1 VSRVEKKQPQY
12 GSDVVV
18 DLMKAFDIEYAAFN
32 PGATFRGIHDSIVN
46 YGGNY
51 KPEVIFCHH
60 EEISVAVAH
69 GYAKAKNKPM
79 IAIVHNMVG
88 LQHASMAIFNAYI
101 DRVPMMVLG
110 GTGPMNSKRR
120 RPRIDWIHTALV
132 QGNQVR
138 DYTKWDDQ
146 PYSLADVPDS
156 FIRGY
161 RIAMTEPTAPV
172 YINYDADIQ
181 EDALTAP
188 FDIPDVNRYA
198 APAPMQANLEA
209 LRRAAEMLVNA
220 QTPLI
225 VADTLGRNPKTVP
238 ALIELAELLALPV
251 VDKGGRFNFPSTHP
265 LDVTDGAREILQRA
279 DFILALDVPDLFG
292 SLTTVSKQTR
302 NCEYVTLPSVKIA
315 SISMNDMLVHSWAN
329 DYQALQPVDIPMS
342 ADTAVAVPELARL
355 CRELLGNDNKK
366 KSAIETRRKELGEK
380 HKARRA
386 KWRADAEAKGSQK
399 EISTAWL
406 GLEIGEAVK
415 REDWVLVNG
424 TSNGWTRRLWDF
436 TKPNQSLGGSGGAG
450 LGYGPGAS
458 IGASLALKD
467 SGKLAVA
474 IQSDARV
481 KDRALVGH
489 PIAIRV
495 LEADDVVRIGLIGEH
510 ALVERQQHARQDQ
523 FVLEDPV
530 DVVVAITLAALVHTD
545 DVFRCMLIRAIRVG
559 HVRAHLSDVHPAVA
573 VPCHCDRIDDVRLGH
588 HQFQAIARRKDDPF
602 GLFLRCTRRH
612 GWLRAVVTGN
622 VPRRGG
628 GHGRSAPA
636 PASGSARTSGRRT
649 GPAARGRGRANSRR
663 CRRWGGRLF
672 ALREHRQMERRC

>member
-1 VSRVEKKQPQY
+1 MSRVEKKQPEY

-18 DLMKAFDIEYAAFN
+18 DLMKAHDIEYTAFN

-60 EEISVAVAH
+60 EEISVAIAH

-110 GTGPMNSKRR
+110 GTGPMNTKRR

-161 RIAMTEPTAPV
+161 RISTTDPMAPV

-181 EDALTAP
+181 EDAVKGMADL
-188 FDIPDVNRYA
+188 PDMSRYSKP
-198 APAPMQANLEA
+198 APAQANPEA

-220 QTPLI
+220 KTPLI
-225 VADTLGRNPKTVP
+225 IADILGRNPKAVP
-238 ALIELAELLALPV
+238 MLIELAELLGVPV

-265 LDVTDGAREILQRA
+265 LDVTDGAREILKQA
-279 DFILALDVPDLFG
+279 DFILALDVADLFG

-302 NCEYVTLPSVKIA
+302 ESEYVVGGGVKIA

-329 DYQALQPVDIPMS
+329 DFQALQAIDIPMC
-342 ADTAVAVPELARL
+342 ADTSVALPELTRI
-355 CRELLGNDNKK
+355 CRELLGNDSAKK
-366 KSAIETRRKELGEK
+366 NTIEARRNELAEK
-380 HKARRA
+380 HKTRRA
-386 KWRADAEAKGSQK
+386 KWLSDAQAKGSQK
-399 EISTAWL
+399 DISTAWL
-406 GLEIGEAVK
+406 ALEVGEAIK
-415 REDWVLVNG
+415 REDWVCVNG
-424 TSNGWTRRLWDF
+424 TSNGWTRRLWEF
-436 TKPNQSLGGSGGAG
+436 SKANQSLGGSGGAG

-458 IGASLALKD
+458 IGAALALKG

-474 IQSDARV
+474 IQSDGDMLMTSSALWTAAKHRIPLLMVMHNNQSYYNSEEHGIEVAKFRKRPVENAPIGTHVDDPAVDFAIMAKSFGVNGEGPVRNPADLRPAIERGV
-481 KDRALVGH
+481 KYVKEKQMPYL
-489 PIAIRV
+489 
-495 LEADDVVRIGLIGEH
+495 
-510 ALVERQQHARQDQ
+510 
-523 FVLEDPV
+523 V
-530 DVVVAITLAALVHTD
+530 DV
-545 DVFRCMLIRAIRVG
+545 
-559 HVRAHLSDVHPAVA
+559 
-573 VPCHCDRIDDVRLGH
+573 
-588 HQFQAIARRKDDPF
+588 IAE
-602 GLFLRCTRRH
+602 
-612 GWLRAVVTGN
+612 
-622 VPRRGG
+622 PR
-628 GHGRSAPA
+628 
-636 PASGSARTSGRRT
+636 
-649 GPAARGRGRANSRR
+649 
-663 CRRWGGRLF
+663 
-672 ALREHRQMERRC
+672 

>member
-1 VSRVEKKQPQY
+1 MSRVEKKQPQY

-60 EEISVAVAH
+60 EEISVAIAH

-79 IAIVHNMVG
+79 IAITHNMVG

-101 DRVPMMVLG
+101 DRVPIMVLG

-138 DYTKWDDQ
+138 DYVKWDDQ

-161 RIAMTEPTAPV
+161 RIATTDPMAPI

-181 EDALTAP
+181 EDALSAAM
-188 FDIPDVNRYA
+188 DVPDVARYS
-198 APAPMQANLEA
+198 APAPTQANPEA
-209 LRRAAEMLVNA
+209 LRRAAGMLVDA

-225 VADTLGRNPKTVP
+225 VADQVGRNPKAVT
-238 ALIELAELLALPV
+238 ALVELAELLAIPV
-251 VDKGGRFNFPSTHP
+251 VDKGSRFNFPSVHP
-265 LDVTDGAREILQRA
+265 LDATDGAREILQKT
-279 DFILALDVPDLFG
+279 DVILALDVGDLFG

-302 NCEYVTLPSVKIA
+302 NSEYITSPAVKIIT
-315 SISMNDMLVHSWAN
+315 ISMNDMLVHSWAN
-329 DYQALQPVDIPMS
+329 DYQALQAVDVPMT
-342 ADTAVAVPELARL
+342 ADTSVAVPELTRL
-355 CRELLGNDNKK
+355 CRELLGNDGKK
-366 KSAIETRRKELGEK
+366 KSTIEARRKELADK
-380 HKARRA
+380 HASRRA

-406 GLEIGEAVK
+406 ALEVGEAIK
-415 REDWVLVNG
+415 REPWVLVNG

-458 IGASLALKD
+458 IGAALALKG
-467 SGKLAVA
+467 SGNIAVA
-474 IQSDARV
+474 IQSDGDMLMTSSALWTAAKHRIPLLMVMHNNQSYYNSEEHGIEVAKFRNRPVENAGIGTHVDDPEIDFATMARSFGVSGEGPVRKPADLRPAIEQGLKYV
-481 KDRALVGH
+481 KEKQL
-489 PIAIRV
+489 PY
-495 LEADDVVRIGLIGEH
+495 L
-510 ALVERQQHARQDQ
+510 
-523 FVLEDPV
+523 V
-530 DVVVAITLAALVHTD
+530 DV
-545 DVFRCMLIRAIRVG
+545 
-559 HVRAHLSDVHPAVA
+559 
-573 VPCHCDRIDDVRLGH
+573 
-588 HQFQAIARRKDDPF
+588 IAE
-602 GLFLRCTRRH
+602 
-612 GWLRAVVTGN
+612 
-622 VPRRGG
+622 PR
-628 GHGRSAPA
+628 
-636 PASGSARTSGRRT
+636 
-649 GPAARGRGRANSRR
+649 
-663 CRRWGGRLF
+663 
-672 ALREHRQMERRC
+672 

>member
-60 EEISVAVAH
+60 EEISVAIAH

-79 IAIVHNMVG
+79 IAITHNMVG

-101 DRVPMMVLG
+101 DRVPIMVLG

-138 DYTKWDDQ
+138 DYVKWDDQ

-161 RIAMTEPTAPV
+161 RIATTDPMAPI

-181 EDALTAP
+181 EDALTAAM
-188 FDIPDVNRYA
+188 DVPDVTRYS
-198 APAPMQANLEA
+198 APAPTQANPQA

-225 VADTLGRNPKTVP
+225 VADQLGRNPKAVH
-238 ALIELAELLALPV
+238 ALVELAELLAIPV
-251 VDKGGRFNFPSTHP
+251 VDKGARFNFPSVHP
-265 LDVTDGAREILQRA
+265 LDATDGAREILQKA
-279 DFILALDVPDLFG
+279 DVILALDVGDLFG

-302 NCEYVTLPSVKIA
+302 NSEYITSGAVKII

-329 DYQALQPVDIPMS
+329 DYQALQAVDVPMT
-342 ADTAVAVPELARL
+342 ADTSVAVPELTRL
-355 CRELLGNDNKK
+355 CRELLGNDGKK
-366 KSAIETRRKELGEK
+366 KSALETRQKELADK
-380 HKARRA
+380 HKSRRA

-406 GLEIGEAVK
+406 ALGVGEAIK
-415 REDWVLVNG
+415 REPWVLVNG
-424 TSNGWTRRLWDF
+424 TSNGWTRRLWDY
-436 TKPNQSLGGSGGAG
+436 TQPNQSLGGSGGAG

-458 IGASLALKD
+458 IGAALALKG
-467 SGKLAVA
+467 SGNVAVA
-474 IQSDARV
+474 IQSDGDMLMTSSALWTAAKHRIPLLMVMHNNQSYYNSEEHGIEVAKFRNRPVENAGIGTHVDDPEIDFATMARSFGVSGEGPVRNPADLQPAIEKGLKYV
-481 KDRALVGH
+481 KEKQL
-489 PIAIRV
+489 PY
-495 LEADDVVRIGLIGEH
+495 L
-510 ALVERQQHARQDQ
+510 
-523 FVLEDPV
+523 V
-530 DVVVAITLAALVHTD
+530 DV
-545 DVFRCMLIRAIRVG
+545 
-559 HVRAHLSDVHPAVA
+559 
-573 VPCHCDRIDDVRLGH
+573 
-588 HQFQAIARRKDDPF
+588 IAE
-602 GLFLRCTRRH
+602 
-612 GWLRAVVTGN
+612 
-622 VPRRGG
+622 PR
-628 GHGRSAPA
+628 
-636 PASGSARTSGRRT
+636 
-649 GPAARGRGRANSRR
+649 
-663 CRRWGGRLF
+663 
-672 ALREHRQMERRC
+672 